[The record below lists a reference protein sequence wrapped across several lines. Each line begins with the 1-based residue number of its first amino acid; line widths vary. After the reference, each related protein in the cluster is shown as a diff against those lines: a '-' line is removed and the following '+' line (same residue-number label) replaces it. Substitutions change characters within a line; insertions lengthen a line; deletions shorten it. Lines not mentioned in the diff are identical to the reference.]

1 MTSLIFYWNKSD
13 DLYIM
18 DSDSLD
24 LMGDQEPILKIAL
37 DVMNAGFVGV
47 AVDTA
52 KLASGKYFYGVN
64 IRPDKPEGKIISLY
78 KLKDKDGVAINRGYR
93 RRVGGGTYDTEKKI
107 FSFSIHKIVN
117 PEYIFDRFL
126 MISPCIAA
134 KKPQNFSRAS
144 RAFFLRGS

>member
-24 LMGDQEPILKIAL
+24 LMGDQDPILEITL
-37 DVMNAGFVGV
+37 DVMNAGFDGV

-64 IRPDKPEGKIISLY
+64 IRPDKPEGKIISDIQDLFNS
-78 KLKDKDGVAINRGYR
+78 GHHIPSSRVVINRI
-93 RRVGGGTYDTEKKI
+93 KKAY
-107 FSFSIHKIVN
+107 KKKRLTC
-117 PEYIFDRFL
+117 P
-126 MISPCIAA
+126 SP
-134 KKPQNFSRAS
+134 
-144 RAFFLRGS
+144 